1 MLARFARLSP
11 EAQSIV
17 RLASLVPAKIER
29 WLVDDLLG
37 VNVAAVEECLNS
49 GLLLAA
55 ASTLSFRHELARVA
69 IESSVSDPLARALHA
84 DILRALESASGPP
97 VSLAR
102 LVHHATRAGDS
113 VAVMRY
119 APDAARQAQQRGAHR
134 EAVAHY
140 RTALEHSSGMDNEHA
155 VWLDAYARECVLT
168 DQLTEAIAARLRLN
182 DLCKQAGNP
191 LREAENLSQLA
202 GPTWAF

>member
-1 MLARFARLSP
+1 MY
-11 EAQSIV
+11 
-17 RLASLVPAKIER
+17 
-29 WLVDDLLG
+29 DDLLG
-37 VNVAAVEECLNS
+37 VNVAAIEECLNS

-69 IESSVSDPLARALHA
+69 IESSISDPLARASHT
-84 DILRALESASGPP
+84 DILRALERGNGPP

-113 VAVMRY
+113 AAVMRY

-134 EAVAHY
+134 EAAAHY

-155 VWLDAYARECVLT
+155 IWLDAYARECMLT
-168 DQLTEAIAARLRLN
+168 DQLTEAIAARLRL
-182 DLCKQAGNP
+182 
-191 LREAENLSQLA
+191 LRTASSVRLTRLA
-202 GPTWAF
+202 RPKI